1 MENNLLDNVNYDE
14 EWRKT
19 LLYKIS
25 FGKIKPSKAW
35 KSQLKRIEDNQKNI
49 SNKFLG

>member
-1 MENNLLDNVNYDE
+1 MENNLLDNIIYNK
-14 EWRKT
+14 EWEKT

-25 FGKIKPSKAW
+25 FGKLKPSKAW
-35 KSQLKRIEDNQKNI
+35 KSQLKRIKDNQKNI